1 MLWSFLSEAP
11 PKGSYGF
18 CKLEAWYRSPFF
30 FSNGG
35 EDLRLSCGVS
45 VFTRLRLLE
54 GTSPNPE
61 LQPKGPKPYL

>member
-1 MLWSFLSEAP
+1 MAFANL
-11 PKGSYGF
+11 
-18 CKLEAWYRSPFF
+18 KLGIALPF

-61 LQPKGPKPYL
+61 LQPQDPKPYL

>member
-1 MLWSFLSEAP
+1 MAFANL
-11 PKGSYGF
+11 
-18 CKLEAWYRSPFF
+18 KLGIALPFF